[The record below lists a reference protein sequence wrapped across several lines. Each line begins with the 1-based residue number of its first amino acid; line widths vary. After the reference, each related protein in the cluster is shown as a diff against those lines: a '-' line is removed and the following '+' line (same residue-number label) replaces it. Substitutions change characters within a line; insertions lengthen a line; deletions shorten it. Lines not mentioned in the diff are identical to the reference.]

1 MTQIALLAR
10 GPFARLQLVLIAVL
24 FLFLGGCRND
34 APESNGGFQL
44 QRFVDELPPEQ
55 LDLEN
60 PGAERVVYDVPFKTR
75 SVVPKHFGVDESS
88 IQTIDG
94 ELHYKTEDTKSWI
107 DVAVDV
113 NANEV
118 SEVLIEARRS
128 SGHHRLGLLW
138 TTEVD
143 GRVIEPSGRGSRM
156 DVLLKNEESGS
167 TILSMRVD
175 RNPAWRGRVQSLRI
189 WGGNRPG
196 LEIVIKSIRFVSSPA
211 DKAWYAEHGPERN
224 GKIEIEDET
233 RVALLA
239 RAPSRYALT
248 TTIPENGRLALGH
261 SLGGA
266 LRAESTRFVVS
277 LLPTNGEPAVLLDR
291 TLDSE
296 TDADRGWQ
304 DANFDLGAFAGEE
317 ATIVLETRLPD
328 GVATATGEAS
338 TPAYWSDPVLY
349 VPTAPDTK
357 KRRPNI
363 LLVSLDTLRADH
375 LGTYGYPHGTS
386 PNLDR
391 FAKQNTFFESLVS
404 QAASTGPAHMS
415 LFLSTYPTAHGIIN
429 HERKL
434 ADSAYTMAE
443 IFRDAGYATGAFT
456 EGGYITAGI
465 GFHQGFSSY
474 AEVVKPLEGHGGFV
488 DETFPRAI
496 EWMESHQDRPFLLF
510 AQTYQVHVPYC
521 AGEPWDKLF
530 SNETY
535 NGPLGPC
542 LGYRDIAAMNYDATG
557 LDLDVDENRGKAP
570 PTDEDLAWVV
580 AGYDSE
586 IRKADAYF
594 QKLLDAID
602 RLDLANDTIVIVFSD
617 HGEDFRD
624 HLAIGRHARSLY
636 EEMLHV
642 PLIVRLP
649 GRFSRTT
656 VREPVMLVDWLPTLL
671 ELTGVEPASKA
682 PMYGR
687 SLVSVLEGKPTREAP
702 DYFAENYSKAVRAMV
717 RRGDWK
723 FIETR
728 EFEDEAEI
736 ERLRLLEPMTI
747 KIRGLYLG
755 DELYNLSDDPAEKR
769 NLIEEYP
776 ERADE
781 LRAVLREFLER
792 QREVELGSGGRDVSE
807 MDRDRLK
814 MLGYDV
820 TEEDD
825 ENEED
830 DAENRNQTENDSG
843 G

>member
-1 MTQIALLAR
+1 MSIAIRR
-10 GPFARLQLVLIAVL
+10 GAGA
-24 FLFLGGCRND
+24 
-34 APESNGGFQL
+34 SN
-44 QRFVDELPPEQ
+44 RSAS
-55 LDLEN
+55 
-60 PGAERVVYDVPFKTR
+60 GA
-75 SVVPKHFGVDESS
+75 
-88 IQTIDG
+88 
-94 ELHYKTEDTKSWI
+94 
-107 DVAVDV
+107 
-113 NANEV
+113 
-118 SEVLIEARRS
+118 
-128 SGHHRLGLLW
+128 
-138 TTEVD
+138 
-143 GRVIEPSGRGSRM
+143 
-156 DVLLKNEESGS
+156 
-167 TILSMRVD
+167 
-175 RNPAWRGRVQSLRI
+175 
-189 WGGNRPG
+189 GNRPG
-196 LEIVIKSIRFVSSPA
+196 LEIAIKSILFVSSPA
-211 DKAWYAEHGPERN
+211 DKAWYAEHGEHRN

-233 RVALLA
+233 REALLA
-239 RAPSRYALT
+239 RAPSRYSLT
-248 TTIPENGRLALGH
+248 TTIPEGGRLALGY

-277 LLPTNGEPAVLLDR
+277 LEHDSGEPAVLLDR
-291 TLDSE
+291 TLDRDI
-296 TDADRGWQ
+296 DADRGWQ
-304 DANFDLGAFAGEE
+304 DENLDLGAFAGEQV
-317 ATIVLETRLPD
+317 TIVLETRLPD
-328 GVATATGEAS
+328 NISTATGEAS

-349 VPTAPDTK
+349 VPTPTASQ

-434 ADSAYTMAE
+434 PDHAVTMAE

-496 EWMESHQDRPFLLF
+496 EWMEDHRDRPFLLF

-521 AGEPWDKLF
+521 AGPPWDELY
-530 SNETY
+530 SSASY
-535 NGPLGPC
+535 GGPLGPC

-586 IRKADAYF
+586 IRKADSYF
-594 QKLLDAID
+594 QKLLDALE

-649 GRFSRTT
+649 GRLSRTT
-656 VREPVMLVDWLPTLL
+656 IREPVMLVDWLPTLL
-671 ELTGVEPASKA
+671 ELTGVDTNSKA
-682 PMYGR
+682 PMFGR
-687 SLVSVLEGKPTREAP
+687 SLTPILEGKPTREAP
-702 DYFAENYSKAVRAMV
+702 DYFAENYSKAIRAMV

-728 EFEDEAEI
+728 EFEDAAEI
-736 ERLRLLEPMTI
+736 ERLGRLEPMTI
-747 KIRGLYLG
+747 KIRGLHLG
-755 DELYNLSDDPAEKR
+755 DELYNLADDPAEKH
-769 NLIEEYP
+769 NLVDAYP

-781 LRAVLREFLER
+781 LRIVLHEFLEQ
-792 QREVELGSGGRDVSE
+792 QRAAELGSGGRAVSDG
-807 MDRDRLK
+807 DRDRLRK
-814 MLGYDV
+814 LGYDV
-820 TEEDD
+820 SEDEDD
-825 ENEED
+825 EEED
-830 DAENRNQTENDSG
+830 EKAG
-843 G
+843 GNE